1 MTDTATQPASAP
13 ASIPKRRVAAWALWD
28 AGSAGINA
36 ITTTFVFSRYL
47 TSSSF
52 QDPHV
57 LTTQGKDAAAAL
69 ISTQFGTAG
78 IVVGVIVALL
88 APAFGQQS
96 DASGRRKLWLGIN
109 TAAVVA
115 SLVLLFFVQAQ
126 PSFLLYGLIVFG
138 IGTIFYEIATVNYN
152 AMLSQVSTP
161 KNVGRVSGIGWASGY
176 LAGIVLLLIVY
187 VGLVAEGSDPSV
199 AGLLHVPTADGLNF
213 RIVELVAAAW
223 TLVFSIPVLISV
235 PELPRAAQATR
246 VGFFA
251 AYPRLFRHIAAL
263 WKDDRNTV
271 IFLIASAIFR
281 DGLTGVFTYGSI
293 IAGLTF
299 GFSAGEVLIFG
310 IAANVVA
317 GISTILSGR
326 LDDAIGPRR
335 VMIIALV
342 GLVVAGLAVF
352 FLHGGGQIVFWVGG
366 LFLCLFVGPAQSAS
380 RTFLTRV
387 TPLHRQGE
395 VFGLYA
401 TSGRAAIFLAPLA
414 FTTFIALFGA
424 QYWGVLGIVIVI
436 LIGLVILL
444 AFVKAPTTIRFVEA
458 QRSPE
463 DTFGAR

>member
-1 MTDTATQPASAP
+1 MTDTVTEPTFGAP
-13 ASIPKRRVAAWALWD
+13 AAPIPKRRIAAWAAWD

-36 ITTTFVFSRYL
+36 ITTTFVFNRYL
-47 TSSSF
+47 TSSAF

-57 LTTQGKDAAAAL
+57 LSTQGKDAAAAL

-78 IVVGVIVALL
+78 IIVGVVVALL
-88 APAFGQQS
+88 APALGQQS
-96 DASGRRKLWLGIN
+96 DASGRRKLWLGVN

-115 SLVLLFFVQAQ
+115 SLVALFFVQAQ

-152 AMLSQVSTP
+152 AMLAQVSTP
-161 KNVGRVSGIGWASGY
+161 QNVGRVSGLGWASGY

-223 TLVFSIPVLISV
+223 TLIFSIPVLISV
-235 PELPRAAQATR
+235 PELPRTATTAR

-251 AYPRLFRHIAAL
+251 AYPRLIRHIARL
-263 WKDDRNTV
+263 WREDRNTV
-271 IFLIASAIFR
+271 RFLIASAIFR
-281 DGLTGVFTYGSI
+281 DGLTGIFTYGSI
-293 IAGLTF
+293 IASLTF

-317 GISTILSGR
+317 GVSTLLTGR
-326 LDDAIGPRR
+326 FDDRFGPRS
-335 VMIIALV
+335 VILVALI
-342 GLVVAGLAVF
+342 GLVISGLAVF
-352 FLHGGGQIVFWVGG
+352 FFHDGGQTVFWIGG

-380 RTFLTRV
+380 RSFLTRV

-401 TSGRAAIFLAPLA
+401 TTGRAATFFAPLL
-414 FTTFIALFGA
+414 FTGFIAVFGA
-424 QYWGVLGIVIVI
+424 QYWGVLGIVLVV
-436 LIGLVILL
+436 LVGLALFL
-444 AFVKAPTTIRFVEA
+444 RVKNPTQVDA
-458 QRSPE
+458 
-463 DTFGAR
+463 AV

>member
-1 MTDTATQPASAP
+1 MTDTATEKSAAASSAP
-13 ASIPKRRVAAWALWD
+13 IPKRRIAAWALWD

-36 ITTTFVFSRYL
+36 ITTTFVFTRYL

-57 LTTQGKDAAAAL
+57 TATQGKDAAAAL
-69 ISTQFGTAG
+69 ISTQFGIAG
-78 IVVGVIVALL
+78 IIVGVIVALL

-96 DASGRRKLWLGIN
+96 DASGRRKLWLGVN

-115 SLVLLFFVQAQ
+115 SLVLLFFVKAE
-126 PSFLLYGLIVFG
+126 PSFLLYGLVVFG

-199 AGLLHVPTADGLNF
+199 AGLLHVPTAEGLNF
-213 RIVELVAAAW
+213 RIVELVAAGW
-223 TLVFSIPVLISV
+223 TLIFSIPVLVSV
-235 PELPRAAQATR
+235 PELPRTSSEK
-246 VGFFA
+246 VGFFT
-251 AYPRLFRHIAAL
+251 AYPRLFRHLAQL
-263 WKDDRNTV
+263 WKEDRNTV
-271 IFLIASAIFR
+271 IFLISSAIFR

-293 IAGLTF
+293 IASLTF
-299 GFSAGEVLIFG
+299 GFSAGQVLIFG

-317 GISTILSGR
+317 GVSTLLSGR

-335 VMIIALV
+335 VMVISLV

-352 FLHGGGQIVFWVGG
+352 FFHGGGQIVFWVGG

-387 TPLHRQGE
+387 TPPHRQGE

-424 QYWGVLGIVIVI
+424 QYWGMLGIVIVI
-436 LIGLVILL
+436 LIGLVVLL
-444 AFVKAPTTIRFVEA
+444 ALVKTPTNIRFAEA
-458 QRSPE
+458 VRSP
-463 DTFGAR
+463 DDRL

>member
-1 MTDTATQPASAP
+1 MTDTATDSPTAPASS
-13 ASIPKRRVAAWALWD
+13 SIPKRRVAAWALWD

-36 ITTTFVFSRYL
+36 ITTTFVFTRYL

-57 LTTQGKDAAAAL
+57 IATQGKDAAAAL
-69 ISTQFGTAG
+69 ISTQFGIAG
-78 IVVGVIVALL
+78 IIVGVIVALL

-96 DASGRRKLWLGIN
+96 DASGRRKLWLGVN

-115 SLVLLFFVQAQ
+115 SLIALFFVQAQ
-126 PSFLLYGLIVFG
+126 PSFLLYGLVVFG

-187 VGLVAEGSDPSV
+187 VGLVADGSDPST

-223 TLVFSIPVLISV
+223 TLIFSIPVLVSV
-235 PELPRAAQATR
+235 PELPRAANAMK

-251 AYPRLFRHIAAL
+251 AYPRLIRHLRDL
-263 WKDDRNTV
+263 WKSDRNTV
-271 IFLIASAIFR
+271 LFLISSAIFR

-293 IAGLTF
+293 IASLTF

-317 GISTILSGR
+317 GISTLLSGR
-326 LDDAIGPRR
+326 LDDVLGPRR
-335 VMIIALV
+335 VMVIALV

-352 FLHGGGQIVFWVGG
+352 FFHGGGQIVFWIGG

-387 TPLHRQGE
+387 TALDRQGE

-401 TSGRAAIFLAPLA
+401 TSGRAAIFLAPLF
-414 FTTFIALFGA
+414 FTTFIAIFGA
-424 QYWGVLGIVIVI
+424 QYWGMLGIVIVI

-444 AFVKAPTTIRFVEA
+444 AAVKTPTTIRFTEA
-458 QRSPE
+458 VRGP
-463 DTFGAR
+463 DDML

>member
-1 MTDTATQPASAP
+1 MTDTATESSAASSP
-13 ASIPKRRVAAWALWD
+13 VPVPRRRVAAWALWD

-57 LTTQGKDAAAAL
+57 TATQGKDAAAAL

-78 IVVGVIVALL
+78 IIVGVVVALL
-88 APAFGQQS
+88 APALGQQS
-96 DASGRRKLWLGIN
+96 DASGRRKLWLGVN

-115 SLVLLFFVQAQ
+115 SLVGLFFVQAQ

-161 KNVGRVSGIGWASGY
+161 QNVGRVSGIGWASGY

-187 VGLVAEGSDPSV
+187 VGLVTDGSDPSV

-223 TLVFSIPVLISV
+223 TLIFSIPVLISV
-235 PELPRAAQATR
+235 PELPKAAGAP
-246 VGFFA
+246 VGFFS
-251 AYPRLFRHIAAL
+251 AYPRLIRHIAQL
-263 WKDDRNTV
+263 WKEDRNTV
-271 IFLIASAIFR
+271 IFLISSAIFR

-293 IAGLTF
+293 IASLTF

-317 GISTILSGR
+317 GVSTLLSGR

-335 VMIIALV
+335 VMIISLV
-342 GLVVAGLAVF
+342 GLVAAGLAVF
-352 FLHGGGQIVFWVGG
+352 FFHNGGQAVFWIGG

-395 VFGLYA
+395 IFGLYA

-414 FTTFIALFGA
+414 FTAFIAWFGA
-424 QYWGVLGIVIVI
+424 QYWGMLGIVLVI
-436 LIGLVILL
+436 LVGLVLLL
-444 AFVKAPTTIRFVEA
+444 AFVKTPTTIRFAEA
-458 QRSPE
+458 VR
-463 DTFGAR
+463 GADDLL

>member
-1 MTDTATQPASAP
+1 MTDTATEHSVPASPAP
-13 ASIPKRRVAAWALWD
+13 VTKRRVAAWALWD

-36 ITTTFVFSRYL
+36 ITTTFVFTRYL

-57 LTTQGKDAAAAL
+57 IATQGKDAAAAL
-69 ISTQFGTAG
+69 ISTQFGIAG
-78 IVVGVIVALL
+78 IIVGVIVALL

-96 DASGRRKLWLGIN
+96 DASGRRKLWLGVN

-115 SLVLLFFVQAQ
+115 SLVLLFFVKAE

-213 RIVELVAAAW
+213 RIVELVAAGW
-223 TLVFSIPVLISV
+223 TLIFSIPVLVSV
-235 PELPRAAQATR
+235 PELPRAGSER
-246 VGFFA
+246 VGFFS

-263 WKDDRNTV
+263 WKEDRNTV
-271 IFLIASAIFR
+271 IFLISSAIFR

-293 IAGLTF
+293 IASLTF
-299 GFSAGEVLIFG
+299 GFSAGQVLIFG

-317 GISTILSGR
+317 GVSTLLSGR

-335 VMIIALV
+335 VMLIALV

-352 FLHGGGQIVFWVGG
+352 FFHNGGPIVFWIGG

-424 QYWGVLGIVIVI
+424 QYWGMLGIVLVI
-436 LIGLVILL
+436 LIGLVILV
-444 AFVKAPTTIRFVEA
+444 AFVKTPTTIRFAEA
-458 QRSPE
+458 VRGP
-463 DTFGAR
+463 DDML